1 MTGEREVDAKS
12 TVVIMTHNRRAE
24 VLRTLEHMTTLADG
38 ARVIVVDNGSTDGTA
53 EAIATH
59 YPEVCLLRSRTN
71 LGAVARNR
79 AVEHVDT
86 PYVAFCDDDVRWQP
100 GALSR
105 AATLLDR
112 CPELAA
118 VTGRCLVEPELAE
131 DPLTPELRESP
142 IPAPSWLPG
151 PAVLGGLAGTTMFR
165 AAPFRE
171 VGGFSTRLWFGGE
184 EELLSIDLAA
194 REWWMCFAEDVVVH
208 HSPSRTRDSHG
219 RRRIGIRNTLWTTW
233 LRRPWRSALRRSVSV
248 LSTAPKDVSTFR
260 AVAAAARGLPWV
272 LRERRV
278 VPARVEQALR
288 LLEEPQRYSRARRY
302 VG

>member
-1 MTGEREVDAKS
+1 MTAETEVDAKS
-12 TVVIMTHNRRAE
+12 TVAIMTRNRCDE
-24 VLRTLEHMTTLADG
+24 VLRTLEHMTTLAD
-38 ARVIVVDNGSTDGTA
+38 AVRVIVVDNGSTDGTA

-59 YPEVCLLRSRTN
+59 YPQVCLLRSRTN

-86 PYVAFCDDDVRWQP
+86 PYVAFCDDDVRWQAN
-100 GALSR
+100 ALSR

-112 CPELAA
+112 FPELAA

-165 AAPFRE
+165 TAPFRE
-171 VGGFSTRLWFGGE
+171 IGGFSPRLWFGGE
-184 EELLSIDLAA
+184 EELLSIDLAT
-194 REWWMCFAEDVVVH
+194 RGWWTCFAEEVLVH
-208 HSPSRTRDSHG
+208 HSPSPARDPGG
-219 RRRIGIRNTLWTTW
+219 RRRIGIRNTLWTSW
-233 LRRPWRSALRRSVSV
+233 LRRPWRSALRRSVAVVSAAPRD
-248 LSTAPKDVSTFR
+248 LSTLR
-260 AVAAAARGLPWV
+260 AIAEAARGLPWI
-272 LRERRV
+272 LGERRV
-278 VPARVEQALR
+278 VPDRVEQALC
-288 LLEEPQRYSRARRY
+288 LLEEPQRHSRARRY